1 MDSISNDLVSIY
13 LVSAIKGYI
22 DVCDISDSIKPKAEN
37 LYSQLTTS
45 MNHFDSRLHAENCAY
60 NTNTKLRMEN
70 AKEQFSQKLNREIAN
85 SIEYEPESPYY
96 EGKMRIERTFIET
109 HTPEA
114 TIYEMDTRHIYPTC
128 EIANEEK
135 QKKSVICSVKDYL
148 YKFVA
153 WLNMFIEDYILD

>member
-1 MDSISNDLVSIY
+1 MDSISNDLISIY
-13 LVSAIKGYI
+13 LVSAMKGCI
-22 DVCDISDSIKPKAEN
+22 DVCDISNNIKPKSEN

-45 MNHFDSRLHAENCAY
+45 MNHFDSRLHVESCTY

-70 AKEQFSQKLNREIAN
+70 AKEQFRQKLNREIAN

-96 EGKMRIERTFIET
+96 EGKMRIERTFTET

-135 QKKSVICSVKDYL
+135 KSFVCSVKEYL